1 MSSDAG
7 RAARAIQV
15 RELGKLFELAAR
27 QERYGTLRDSLM
39 DLAKAPFRRL
49 ARGKDPDN
57 EPRQL
62 WALRDV
68 TFDVAHGEVVGLV
81 GRNGAGKSTLLKILS
96 RITPPTTGRA
106 EIHGRVGS
114 LLEVGTGFH
123 PELSGRENVYLNG
136 AILGMRKSEIDRQFD
151 DIVAFAELD
160 QFMDTAVKH
169 YSTGMYMRLAFAVSA
184 HMDTEILLVDE
195 VLAVGDAAFQ
205 QKCLGKMGDVAAAGR
220 TVIFVS
226 HNMAAV
232 AGLCSRAIWIDHG
245 TIKADG
251 SVDDVTRDY
260 LNALSMGAFRCV
272 SRDKKFT
279 VHGVLLR
286 DGRGQ
291 PTNHF
296 TPGDDLTVEVHYE
309 SAGRIESP
317 LFQVVVQSI
326 HGPCFAADMRLDGG
340 QPRFLEGEGRL
351 LCRFESLPL
360 LPQSYTVRMAVKAG
374 NRDAIIDLQEVG
386 AFTVAGDLKAFAF
399 HGAYQSLVAKSV
411 PMVVP
416 YHWTLP
422 DGAVVSCGLGRGAEE
437 HLSRVAAR
445 AEGSRRE

>member
-1 MSSDAG
+1 MSSDMGRAG
-7 RAARAIQV
+7 RAIGV
-15 RELGKLFELAAR
+15 RDMGKLFELAPR
-27 QERYGTLRDSLM
+27 QERYRTLRDTLM
-39 DLAKAPFRRL
+39 DIATAPMRRL
-49 ARGKDPDN
+49 MRRDTDE
-57 EPRQL
+57 EPREL

-68 TFDVAHGEVVGLV
+68 SFDVAVGEVVGLI

-106 EIHGRVGS
+106 VIHGRVGS

-123 PELSGRENVYLNG
+123 PELSGRENIYLNG

-205 QKCLGKMGDVAAAGR
+205 QKCLGKMGEVAAAGK

-232 AGLCSRAIWIDHG
+232 AGLCTRAIWIDHG
-245 TIKADG
+245 TLKADG
-251 SVDDVTRDY
+251 SVEDVTREY

-272 SRDKKFT
+272 SRDKAFT
-279 VHGVLLR
+279 VHSVVLR

-296 TPGDDLTVEVHYE
+296 APGDELNVDVHYQ
-309 SAGRIESP
+309 ADRRIESP

-326 HGPCFAADMRLDGG
+326 HGPCFSADMRLDGG
-340 QPRFLEGEGRL
+340 QPRSIEGEGRL
-351 LCRFESLPL
+351 VCRFKNLSL
-360 LPQSYTVRMAVKAG
+360 LPQSYTVRMAVKSG
-374 NRDAIIDLQEVG
+374 NRDPIIEMQEIG
-386 AFTVAGDLKAFAF
+386 AFVVAGDLKAFGF

-416 YHWTLP
+416 YEWTLP
-422 DGAVVSCGLGRGAEE
+422 DGAVIVCGLEKGAE
-437 HLSRVAAR
+437 SSAPGDFAR
-445 AEGSRRE
+445 AGSNPRK

>member
-1 MSSDAG
+1 MSSDTSQPSH
-7 RAARAIQV
+7 AIHV
-15 RELGKLFELAAR
+15 RGLGKLFELAAR
-27 QERYGTLRDSLM
+27 QERYGTLRDTLM
-39 DLAKAPFRRL
+39 DLAKAPFRKF
-49 ARGKDPDN
+49 ASRGADH

-68 TFDVAHGEVVGLV
+68 SFDVSHGEVVGLV

-123 PELSGRENVYLNG
+123 PELSGRENVFLNG
-136 AILGMRKSEIDRQFD
+136 AILGMRKTEIDRQFD

-205 QKCLGKMGDVAAAGR
+205 QKCLGKMGEVAAAGR

-232 AGLCSRAIWIDHG
+232 AGLCNRAIWIDHG

-251 SVDDVTRDY
+251 PVDDVTREY
-260 LNALSMGAFRCV
+260 LNALSMGSFRCV

-279 VHGVLLR
+279 VHSVALR
-286 DGRGQ
+286 DRGGQ
-291 PTNHF
+291 PSNHLS
-296 TPGDDLTVEVHYE
+296 PGDDLVVDVHYE
-309 SAGRIESP
+309 AAGRIESP
-317 LFQVVVQSI
+317 FFQILVQSI

-340 QPRFLEGEGRL
+340 QPRFVEGEGRL
-351 LCRFESLPL
+351 VCRFKDVAL

-374 NRDAIIDLQEVG
+374 NRDPIIDLQEVG
-386 AFTVAGDLKAFAF
+386 AFTVAGDLKAFGF
-399 HGAYQSLVAKSV
+399 NGAYQSLVAKSV
-411 PMVVP
+411 PLVVP
-416 YHWTLP
+416 YEWTLP
-422 DGAVVSCGLGRGAEE
+422 DGVVVACGLGRGAEPRNVVRTA
-437 HLSRVAAR
+437 SGPRD
-445 AEGSRRE
+445 